1 MPTYRLIVEYEG
13 TRYRGWQEQENVR
26 TVGGELRRALS
37 RVAGPVL
44 DLGASGRTDAGV
56 HALAQVAHLRLA
68 RSIDAGEVRRQI
80 NDLLPTDIEV
90 LGLELAPER
99 FHARHDALFRSYVYQ
114 LSRRRTAFAKPI
126 VWWVKRPLDA
136 ERLRSAWSM
145 LVGRHDFARFCEQPE
160 SHPSTVVVVDR
171 AEVAED
177 GDLVL
182 LRLVAS
188 HFLWKMVRRL
198 VGTVV
203 EVGTGDLP
211 PDLFAHIIA
220 GYELPVG
227 TGGPAAWTAPPS
239 GLFLERVLYGGD
251 PPLPA
256 LAAIT
261 PVTTAPAG
269 NVVLA
274 VRTAN
279 RAGSRPAPGRE
290 RRDDRSRGSAGRP
303 AGAGPRR
310 AGAGPRGSVR
320 RPDDA
325 PRKGGKG
332 RPGPPH
338 RPSGR
343 RAG

>member
-13 TRYRGWQEQENVR
+13 TRYRGWQEQENAR

-68 RSIDAGEVRRQI
+68 RSIDAGEVRRQV

-99 FHARHDALFRSYVYQ
+99 FHARHDAVLRSYVYQ
-114 LSRRRTAFAKPI
+114 LSRRRTAFAKPF
-126 VWWVKRPLDA
+126 VWWIKRPLDV
-136 ERLRSAWSM
+136 EHLRSAWST
-145 LVGRHDFARFCEQPE
+145 LVGRHDFARFCEKPE
-160 SHPSTVVVVDR
+160 AHPSTVVAVER

-203 EVGTGDLP
+203 EVGAGDLP
-211 PDLFAHIIA
+211 PDLFAHIVA
-220 GYELPVG
+220 GYELPAG

-239 GLFLERVLYGGD
+239 GLFLERVLYGND

-269 NVVLA
+269 SAALA
-274 VRTAN
+274 VRTES
-279 RAGSRPAPGRE
+279 RAGSRSAPGRE
-290 RRDDRSRGSAGRP
+290 HRDGRSRGSAGRP

-310 AGAGPRGSVR
+310 GGEGWPGSAR
-320 RPDDA
+320 SRDGA

-332 RPGPPH
+332 KPGSPRRPA
-338 RPSGR
+338 GR
-343 RAG
+343 RPD

>member
-1 MPTYRLIVEYEG
+1 MTTYRLVVEYEG
-13 TRYRGWQEQENVR
+13 TRYRGWQEQENAR
-26 TVGGELRRALS
+26 TVGGELRRALA

-56 HALAQVAHLRLA
+56 HALAQVAHLRLG
-68 RSIDAGEVRRQI
+68 RSIDTGEVRRQV

-90 LGLELAPER
+90 LGLDLAPER
-99 FHARHDALFRSYVYQ
+99 FHARHDAVLRSYVYQ
-114 LSRRRTAFAKPI
+114 LSRRRTAFAKPF

-160 SHPSTVVVVDR
+160 SHPSTVVVVER

-211 PDLFAHIIA
+211 PDLFAHVIA
-220 GYELPVG
+220 GYELPAG

-239 GLFLERVLYGGD
+239 GLFLERVLYNGD
-251 PPLPA
+251 PPLGP

-269 NVVLA
+269 SPALA
-274 VRTAN
+274 VRTAS
-279 RAGSRPAPGRE
+279 RAGSRPVPGRE
-290 RRDDRSRGSAGRP
+290 RRDDKSRGSAGRP

-310 AGAGPRGSVR
+310 AGEGPRGSGPPR
-320 RPDDA
+320 DGA

-332 RPGPPH
+332 RPGPPR
-338 RPSGR
+338 RPTGR
-343 RAG
+343 RDG